1 MADLFDS
8 SNAPTNEPSKIIAG
22 DLTQWK
28 RTDLTEYDNSLY
40 TLKYSARLAG
50 NGSTE
55 IEITAIADDNDYLV
69 SVASAV
75 TGAYTAGTYYWQA
88 YIIRDA
94 DSERVT
100 IDNGIW
106 KVIANSDTVT
116 ADPRSH
122 ARIMVDKIESL
133 IEGRA
138 DNDVDNYAIAG
149 RSITK
154 MSIDE
159 LTKWRSHYQSEV
171 DAEEDEIARRDGKS
185 SSGTFQVRFS

>member
-8 SNAPTNEPSKIIAG
+8 SNAPTEEPSKIVAG

-28 RTDLTEYDNSLY
+28 RTDLSDYDNTLF

-55 IEITAIADDNDYLV
+55 IEITATADGTDYLV

-75 TGAYTAGTYYWQA
+75 SAAYTAGTYYWQA
-88 YIIRDA
+88 YLVRIA
-94 DSERVT
+94 DNERVT
-100 IDNGIW
+100 IDSGIW
-106 KVIANSDTVT
+106 DVVVNSDASTT
-116 ADPRSH
+116 DPRSH
-122 ARIMVDKIESL
+122 ARIMLDKIESL

-159 LTKWRSHYQSEV
+159 LMTWRSHYRSEV
-171 DAEEDEIARRDGKS
+171 EAEEDELARRDGKPT
-185 SSGTFQVRFS
+185 SGTFQVRFS